1 MQMCEQCG
9 KKPANV
15 HLTQISANGTVVSH
29 LCEHC
34 AKSKGISISI
44 DTAQGDTVSAE
55 VQQQASGEDKSCPR
69 CGMKFSLFRE
79 RGRLGCRH
87 CYRAF
92 GDEID
97 RMLTEMHGSCVHRG
111 KRYTRIGGVQGTEA
125 DIERLRGE
133 LDRAIRNEDFEE
145 AARLRDTISALSP
158 LE

>member
-9 KKPANV
+9 KRPANV
-15 HLTQISANGTVVSH
+15 HLTQISAGNTVVSH
-29 LCEHC
+29 LCEEC

-44 DTAQGDTVSAE
+44 DAAQGEGATPE
-55 VQQQASGEDKSCPR
+55 PQQAAADEKACPR

-87 CYRAF
+87 CYRTF

-111 KRYTRIGGVQGTEA
+111 KRYTRVGGVQGTEA